1 MAFSRWPF
9 SLFSNPGAYAVLA
22 GAGVSRGAGLPTA
35 WDIVVDL
42 TQQIAG
48 DETAN
53 IDATT
58 AEGWYEA
65 RFGRSPT
72 YSDVVERLA
81 LTPTERQTL
90 LRRYFESTD
99 EDGNATT
106 PGPSVAHRAIA
117 RMMHLG
123 TIHVVLTMN
132 FDRLF
137 EQALR
142 EIGIEPTIVATE
154 ADAEGLP
161 PLHTLQHCIIHLHGD
176 YLNATSMRNTAAE
189 LSGYGPSM
197 QALLSRVLSDYGL
210 IVAGWSVQHDHA
222 LREVIAAQHNS
233 HFTTGWVAP
242 GELSEA
248 AQTLVARNQALLL
261 STTADDAFG
270 HLADQIDAMRSRRAR
285 GHRVDSFARVTLT
298 GLSKNHAMTF
308 NHSAATRRP
317 LTIRSPALTPL
328 CWTQQSSA
336 NGHRGLRS
344 L

>member
-22 GAGVSRGAGLPTA
+22 AAGVSRGAGLPTA

-42 TQQIAG
+42 IQQIAG

-81 LTPTERQTL
+81 LTPAERQTL

-117 RMMHLG
+117 RMMQVG

-176 YLNATSMRNTAAE
+176 YLNATSMRNTAA
-189 LSGYGPSM
+189 
-197 QALLSRVLSDYGL
+197 D
-210 IVAGWSVQHDHA
+210 
-222 LREVIAAQHNS
+222 
-233 HFTTGWVAP
+233 
-242 GELSEA
+242 
-248 AQTLVARNQALLL
+248 
-261 STTADDAFG
+261 
-270 HLADQIDAMRSRRAR
+270 
-285 GHRVDSFARVTLT
+285 
-298 GLSKNHAMTF
+298 
-308 NHSAATRRP
+308 
-317 LTIRSPALTPL
+317 
-328 CWTQQSSA
+328 
-336 NGHRGLRS
+336 
-344 L
+344 